1 MKYGHL
7 ERIEILLR
15 MLSPLFIGSGEKL
28 SKKEYIFDKKKSIIC
43 FPDLLLLMSYL
54 QERKLL
60 KQYERFLTQTTNND
74 LYLFLKDQQVH
85 EDAYH
90 NFVRYSISAG
100 EAVNTRNFR
109 EVLTFT
115 KDVDGRPYIP
125 GSSVKGA
132 IRTAIASQLLESANK
147 SRMQRE
153 INTADHTRNSRNYLS
168 RENNRL
174 EQELFCRLGISD
186 PAGKSNLSG
195 QPINDLMRGIQLSD
209 SAPIAYNQLTL
220 AGKYDRKPDGTVK
233 PLPIFRECLLPDTEA
248 KLLLTLDKPI
258 LKKSGLNIGGI
269 ENALHSFA
277 DKHYANFEQYY
288 PELTGD
294 APIAAQDG
302 VDLILGGGAGYVSKT
317 LSYNLFPRQ
326 EALAL
331 VAKIMH
337 RQFNRHGHTK
347 DQRIYK
353 VSPHILKTT
362 MYKEQYYQMGRCEL
376 IIQ

>member
-7 ERIEILLR
+7 ERINILVR
-15 MLSPLFIGSGEKL
+15 TLSPLFIGSGEKL
-28 SKKEYIFDKKKSIIC
+28 SKKEYIFDKNKSIIC

-54 QERKLL
+54 QQRNLL
-60 KQYERFLTQTTNND
+60 KQYETFLTLTTNND
-74 LYLFLKDQQVH
+74 LYVFLKDNRIY
-85 EDAYH
+85 EDKYKK
-90 NFVRYSISAG
+90 FVRYSIPAG

-132 IRTAIASQLLESANK
+132 IRTAIASQLLETVNVR
-147 SRMQRE
+147 RMQRE
-153 INTADHTRNSRNYLS
+153 INDAVNSGSVRNYMS
-168 RENNRL
+168 RENNRM

-186 PAGKSNLSG
+186 PTNNRNLSR
-195 QPINDLMRGIQLSD
+195 QPINDFMRGIQISD
-209 SAPIAYNQLTL
+209 SAPLPYNQLTL
-220 AGKYDRKPDGTVK
+220 LGKYDRKPDGSVK
-233 PLPIFRECLLPDTEA
+233 PLPIFRECLVPNSEA
-248 KLLLTLDKPI
+248 KLVMTLDMPI
-258 LKKSGLNIGGI
+258 LKKSGLDIGYI

-288 PELTGD
+288 PELTED

-302 VDLILGGGAGYVSKT
+302 VDLILGGGVGYVSKT
-317 LSYNLFPRQ
+317 LTYNLFSRQ
-326 EALAL
+326 EALPL
-331 VAKIMH
+331 VTKIMH

-347 DQRIYK
+347 DQRIYN